1 MKLIKIDPNTQSIEY
16 VESTGKLNCLRNL
29 IECRMIDVCARQDN
43 GDSLTVDDEALFQE
57 PQPFAFR
64 FGDYGQPIHGIALLT
79 GVDEEG
85 RTAEPTMTLEQ
96 AQDCI
101 KWMGNVYTRPSFSV
115 VPLYD
120 RVLIPGM
127 YPN

>member
-1 MKLIKIDPNTQSIEY
+1 MRLIKIDPNTQTIEY
-16 VESTGKLNCLRNL
+16 VETPGKYNNLREL

-64 FGDYGQPIHGIALLT
+64 FGNYGQPIHGIALLT
-79 GVDEEG
+79 GTDEEG

-96 AQDCI
+96 AQDSVE
-101 KWMGNVYTRPSFSV
+101 WMGNVYTSPSFTV

-120 RVLIPGM
+120 RVLMPGM